1 MGKRNKK
8 RDHPPKNELGGEGS
22 GISPN
27 YLRQITS
34 DPYLLL
40 MIAIVLIG
48 AYLRLHNLGAQ
59 SIWLDEAST
68 YYMAYGESISGV
80 WAHALADRHPPLHF
94 LIINF
99 VSTFSSSEFALR
111 LPSAIFGILTIPM
124 IYKTGEAIFGRK
136 EGLVSAFILS
146 ISTIHIFYSQE
157 ARMYAQMILFALV
170 SLYFIYMASKENKN
184 WQWIGFVASAALG
197 FYSFYYTIFV
207 LIPELMFYCII
218 QLKGSF
224 QARRLVLSDT
234 RNIRSFLVSMLAFV
248 LVVSPVLLPFIRQ
261 SISRAAGA
269 PTWGM
274 GQSLDFFNT
283 ILMQYSTYSNTSYI
297 LASIFCAGFVVSILK
312 RDEREKAVLM
322 ALMVFVP
329 LVVSYILAAR
339 MPFSPRYLLFI
350 LPIYILMISRGVTG
364 ISQLLQ
370 PGTSKKGNID
380 KNRSLIIL
388 VLVILVGALCLSP
401 LASYYTTPQKNDWRG
416 VSSYLHEMTQP
427 GDVVV
432 SLPGYMTQPLEFYY
446 DYSGTYKESASSA
459 ARLENISAT
468 YDNVNIWYVVT
479 WDITAANPEGDAL
492 NWLEQNAQFTS
503 QITGVY
509 IATDRK
515 E

>member
-1 MGKRNKK
+1 MGTKTKK
-8 RDHPPKNELGGEGS
+8 KEICEEGS
-22 GISPN
+22 GTSPN
-27 YLRQITS
+27 YLQRITS

-40 MIAIVLIG
+40 LTTIVLIG

-68 YYMAYGESISGV
+68 YYMSYGESISEV

-94 LIINF
+94 MIINF
-99 VSTFSSSEFALR
+99 VSTFTSSEFALR
-111 LPSAIFGILTIPM
+111 LPSAIFGILTIPV

-136 EGLVSAFILS
+136 EGLISAFILS
-146 ISTIHIFYSQE
+146 ISIIHIFYSQE
-157 ARMYAQMILFALV
+157 SRMYAQMVLFALM

-197 FYSFYYTIFV
+197 FYSFYYTIFMI
-207 LIPELMFYCII
+207 IPELMFYCII

-224 QARRLVLSDT
+224 HARRLVLSDT
-234 RNIRSFLVSMLAFV
+234 KNIRSFLISMLALV
-248 LVVSPVLLPFIRQ
+248 LVVSPVLIPFIKQ
-261 SISRAAGA
+261 SISRTAGV

-297 LASIFCAGFVVSILK
+297 LALIFFVGFLVSILK
-312 RDEREKAVLM
+312 QDEHEKTMLM
-322 ALMVFVP
+322 ALLIFVP
-329 LVVSYILAAR
+329 LVISYVLAAK

-350 LPIYILMISRGVTG
+350 LPIYIIMISRGITG
-364 ISQLLQ
+364 ISQRLYS
-370 PGTSKKGNID
+370 GTSKTGNID
-380 KNRSLIIL
+380 KNRTLSIM
-388 VLVILVGALCLSP
+388 VMVILVGALCVSP
-401 LASYYTTPQKNDWRG
+401 LTSYYTTPQKNDWRG
-416 VSSYLHEMTQP
+416 VSSYLHEVTQP

-446 DYSGTYKESASSA
+446 DYGGTYKEGASSA

-468 YDNVNIWYVVT
+468 YENANIWYVIT

-492 NWLEQNAQFTS
+492 KWLEQNTQFTG